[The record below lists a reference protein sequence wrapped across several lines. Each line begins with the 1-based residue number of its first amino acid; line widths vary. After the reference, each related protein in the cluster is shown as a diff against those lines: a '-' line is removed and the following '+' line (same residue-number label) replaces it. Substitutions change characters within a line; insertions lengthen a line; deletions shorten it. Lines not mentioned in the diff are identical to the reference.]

1 MYIGKLKLKLIFYL
15 DYSVLHRMRIIRK
28 KERFI
33 SDIYMSHVLVVLKD
47 HKGTPK
53 DARVKALEKHENLML
68 NIGSLSCGGR
78 IITVKAESKYD
89 MYME

>member
-1 MYIGKLKLKLIFYL
+1 
-15 DYSVLHRMRIIRK
+15 
-28 KERFI
+28 
-33 SDIYMSHVLVVLKD
+33 MSHVLVVLKD